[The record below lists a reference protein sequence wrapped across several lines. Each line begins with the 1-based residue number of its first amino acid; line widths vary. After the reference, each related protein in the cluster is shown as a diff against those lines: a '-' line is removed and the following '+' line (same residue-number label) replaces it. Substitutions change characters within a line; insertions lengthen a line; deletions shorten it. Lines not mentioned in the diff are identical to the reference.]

1 MKMSLGGFVLILSKI
16 KQTQEE
22 RNLLWMCVEVVDG

>member
-1 MKMSLGGFVLILSKI
+1 MKKSLGSFVLILSQK
-16 KQTQEE
+16 KQKQKE